1 MEKGF
6 PLKITSILTEFVCS
20 LYAVTEFCWIVV
32 LDCLLGTE
40 FYESK
45 CLFFCSNCSLT
56 SLNRVLFPFTGFYCA
71 RTFFLSQVLETTGG
85 PRGGRRSPLGSSYQ
99 HRTGAR
105 REQQRGTHTWLDL
118 LMNGPRFSPFSCFFL
133 RWNHFFKEF
142 GQRGWE
148 GRTEEF
154 RVPETRYVN
163 YIGTRHRVIT
173 APTFR
178 FDDWCRTN
186 WTP

>member
-85 PRGGRRSPLGSSYQ
+85 PLGGRRSPLGSSYQ

-133 RWNHFFKEF
+133 R
-142 GQRGWE
+142 
-148 GRTEEF
+148 
-154 RVPETRYVN
+154 
-163 YIGTRHRVIT
+163 
-173 APTFR
+173 
-178 FDDWCRTN
+178 
-186 WTP
+186 